1 MSFLSRL
8 FGRKE
13 SPTASPAELVEP
25 ECPHVALVPHWDSA
39 GDMGKAD
46 KVTSYSCEACKGTFP
61 REEGDRLMTEEKAR
75 LIIAEEERTA
85 RQ

>member
-8 FGRKE
+8 FGRKQ
-13 SPTASPAELVEP
+13 ASAAQPEVIQP

-46 KVTSYSCEACKGTFP
+46 NVTSYSCEACKGTFP
-61 REEGDRLMTEEKAR
+61 REEGDRLMAEETAR
-75 LIIAEEERTA
+75 LHIAEEEQTA
-85 RQ
+85 GQ

>member
-1 MSFLSRL
+1 
-8 FGRKE
+8 
-13 SPTASPAELVEP
+13 
-25 ECPHVALVPHWDSA
+25 VALVPHWDSA

-46 KVTSYSCEACKGTFP
+46 KVTSYSCEACKGIFP

-75 LIIAEEERTA
+75 LHIAEEERHA

>member
-75 LIIAEEERTA
+75 LHIAEEERTA

>member
-1 MSFLSRL
+1 MTFFKRL

-13 SPTASPAELVEP
+13 ATPVAQAPMAAP

-85 RQ
+85 GQ